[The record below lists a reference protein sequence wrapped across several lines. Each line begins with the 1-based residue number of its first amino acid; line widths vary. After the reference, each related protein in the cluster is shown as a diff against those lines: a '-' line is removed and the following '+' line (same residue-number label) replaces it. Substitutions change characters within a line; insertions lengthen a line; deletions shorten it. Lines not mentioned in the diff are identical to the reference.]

1 MLRLSFPTA
10 NPMCYSH
17 HDSGHANISYLVVV
31 CAVAPSCEYG
41 IGNGRALSHM
51 QRRLARVSFNVY
63 IRIALD

>member
-1 MLRLSFPTA
+1 
-10 NPMCYSH
+10 MCYSH